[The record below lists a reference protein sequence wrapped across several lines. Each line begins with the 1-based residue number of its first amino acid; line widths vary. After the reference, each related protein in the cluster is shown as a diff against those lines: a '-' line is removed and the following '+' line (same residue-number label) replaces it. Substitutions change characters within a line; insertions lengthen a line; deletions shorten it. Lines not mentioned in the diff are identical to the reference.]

1 MALSSA
7 TVPHIGASTRQP
19 TWTERWALWIR
30 RHRTRRALRDL
41 DARQLG
47 DVAITVS
54 ERSAECAKWFWQA

>member
-7 TVPHIGASTRQP
+7 TVPHISARTRRRS
-19 TWTERWALWIR
+19 WTERWALWIR
-30 RHRTRRALRDL
+30 RYRTRKELREL